1 MRMLALFFLAL
12 PACYGEIRGGNSGS
26 DLAADA
32 ALTPD
37 APPDAPVEIDA
48 RAPESIDSLLIAE
61 ATNAGAFTRISK
73 AAYTSS
79 LGDFTINV
87 MTNQDSRDY
96 KKIHPEDAGSHMTML
111 PGTLIVRQVFDADGN
126 ITKVTLMAKGP
137 RGYDPTL
144 GDWWFGVTDP
154 SGVPLSDDSGV
165 QAGRL
170 TACHGCHLP
179 RADDDYLFGVPALDQ
194 R

>member
-1 MRMLALFFLAL
+1 MKTAQIACLLYGILWIDDLIGAVHRGPAAKICGGRGIIACGVGRGNWARGLGRRRGTQLARRQAMRMPALFFLAL
-12 PACYGEIRGGNSGS
+12 PACYGEIRGGNSGP

-37 APPDAPVEIDA
+37 APPDAPAEIDA

-61 ATNAGAFTRISK
+61 ATNAGAFTKISK

-111 PGTLIVRQVFDADGN
+111 PGTLIVRQV
-126 ITKVTLMAKGP
+126 
-137 RGYDPTL
+137 
-144 GDWWFGVTDP
+144 
-154 SGVPLSDDSGV
+154 
-165 QAGRL
+165 
-170 TACHGCHLP
+170 
-179 RADDDYLFGVPALDQ
+179 
-194 R
+194 